1 MNKQEYIEEMKKR
14 GWNMQTIEE
23 QLKFMEE
30 RKNAGLNVDYEMF
43 LLEVPV
49 LD

>member
-23 QLKFMEE
+23 ELKFMQEQ
-30 RKNAGLNVDYEMF
+30 KANGLKVDYEMF
-43 LLEVPV
+43 LLEVPI